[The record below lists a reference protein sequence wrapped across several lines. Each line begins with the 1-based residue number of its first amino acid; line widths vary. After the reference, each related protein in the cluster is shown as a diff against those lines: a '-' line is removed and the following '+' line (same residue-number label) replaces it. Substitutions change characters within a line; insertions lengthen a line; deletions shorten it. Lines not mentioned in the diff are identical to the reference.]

1 MKFIISIEG
10 NIGSGKSTLL
20 KKLKDKG
27 LDAIFIQ
34 EPVDEWS
41 EIKDDNDVT
50 ILNQFYNNQEKYS
63 FPFQMMAY
71 VSRLNNLIT
80 TTSKEKHYLFI
91 MERSLRADAEI
102 FEKMLYDDKKLN
114 TYEHQIYHKW
124 VKLFSKNYKSNKT
137 IYIRADPQVSYD
149 RIKTR
154 KRNGEETI
162 PLEYIQKCHD
172 YHEEMIQ
179 KINTNEVLILD
190 GNENIYNDE
199 TLLNR
204 WFDKIVRFIVQ

>member
-1 MKFIISIEG
+1 MKKHIISIEG

-20 KKLKDKG
+20 QKLKEKG
-27 LDAIFIQ
+27 LDAVFIK

-41 EIKDDNDVT
+41 DIKDENDIT
-50 ILNQFYNNQEKYS
+50 ILNQFYNDQEKYS

-80 TTSKEKHYLFI
+80 NISNEKHYLFI

-124 VKLFSKNYKSNKT
+124 VKQFSQNYKSNKT

-154 KRNGEETI
+154 NRNGEETI
-162 PLEYIQKCHD
+162 SIDYIEKCHN
-172 YHEEMIQ
+172 YHEKMINE
-179 KINTNEVLILD
+179 INTNELLILD
-190 GNENIYNDE
+190 GNDNIYDDNV
-199 TLLNR
+199 LHK
-204 WFDKIVRFIVQ
+204 WFDTIIRFIVQ